1 MPKLKSHSG
10 AKKRFSRTGK
20 GKIKHKR
27 AYSRHILAK
36 KSSKRIRKLRKIEMI
51 KSKKEVATIKK
62 LIP

>member
-10 AKKRFSRTGK
+10 AKKRFWRTAN

-27 AYSRHILAK
+27 AYARHILAK
-36 KSSKRIRKLRKIEMI
+36 KSSKRIRKFRQVANVENKRERVMI
-51 KSKKEVATIKK
+51 AR